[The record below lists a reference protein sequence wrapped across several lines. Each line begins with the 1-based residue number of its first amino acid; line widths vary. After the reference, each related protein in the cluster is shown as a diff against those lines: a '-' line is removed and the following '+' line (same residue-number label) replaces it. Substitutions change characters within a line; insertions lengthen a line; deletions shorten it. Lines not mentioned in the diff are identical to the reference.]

1 MHTLI
6 TALKSEDYSNFLLIY
21 FELIQPIR
29 PQYRKARYRRS
40 ADR

>member
-21 FELIQPIR
+21 LIQPIR
-29 PQYRKARYRRS
+29 PQYLKARYRRS